1 MEAQSTIDRIAEFSG
16 MVWASGAFGIGAATE
31 EAAASAGEAAAERA
45 AKDAAQVALTREQAD
60 RASDAATQ
68 AKLAEAKREVAVG
81 RTKKDASGTGA
92 KIVELEGERAGARN
106 RVLPPLR
113 DELDLARDVVAL
125 FRRLRVVFFARVRSI
140 LTALKLALVVFCRA
154 ILVSLDDVS

>member
-1 MEAQSTIDRIAEFSG
+1 MLIRLQ
-16 MVWASGAFGIGAATE
+16 
-31 EAAASAGEAAAERA
+31 ER
-45 AKDAAQVALTREQAD
+45 L
-60 RASDAATQ
+60 
-68 AKLAEAKREVAVG
+68 
-81 RTKKDASGTGA
+81 
-92 KIVELEGERAGARN
+92 KIQCWIV
-106 RVLPPLR
+106 PPLR

>member
-31 EAAASAGEAAAERA
+31 EAAANAGEAEAERA

-68 AKLAEAKREVAVG
+68 AELAEAKREVGVG